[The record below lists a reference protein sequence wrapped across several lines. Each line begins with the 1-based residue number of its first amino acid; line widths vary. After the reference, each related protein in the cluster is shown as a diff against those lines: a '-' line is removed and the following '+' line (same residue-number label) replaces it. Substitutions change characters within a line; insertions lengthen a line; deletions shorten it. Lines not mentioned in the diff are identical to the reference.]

1 MSRTTDGDREVVGWS
16 LLLTARIL
24 RVLHLAHTVP
34 CVFSFLTSG
43 RNPTRL
49 PRTTE
54 QYGNSLHLSSLIES
68 GGRDALVFS
77 FLV

>member
-34 CVFSFLTSG
+34 PSLAYFRFS
-43 RNPTRL
+43 
-49 PRTTE
+49 PRAGILLGCHGPPNNT
-54 QYGNSLHLSSLIES
+54 GI
-68 GGRDALVFS
+68 RCI
-77 FLV
+77 